1 MVIFQACSADLFQPD
16 REYCSCVWETCIMGY
31 KAFFEKKNSLGIT
44 PKDYGQGL
52 HWFTINLAGINFLTI
67 ETICSKY
74 FPRKQKDGIDVVLVS
89 SLLI

>member
-1 MVIFQACSADLFQPD
+1 
-16 REYCSCVWETCIMGY
+16 MGY

-74 FPRKQKDGIDVVLVS
+74 FPRKQKDGIDVVLVGNCPLNLKILKNK
-89 SLLI
+89 SLNLCFQRIRV